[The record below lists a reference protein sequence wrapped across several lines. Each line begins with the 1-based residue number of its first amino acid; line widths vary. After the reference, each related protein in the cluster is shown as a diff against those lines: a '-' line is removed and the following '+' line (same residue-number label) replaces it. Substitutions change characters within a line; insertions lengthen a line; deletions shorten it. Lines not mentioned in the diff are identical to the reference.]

1 MASAFRATSYTQSRS
16 YYMTRRVMAEAE
28 KSESAEAAKDGAE
41 TAAPAQAL
49 TAEEAAKIHDDLAA
63 TKKALEETA
72 KALTES
78 KDRLARTYA
87 DLENTV
93 RIAKR
98 DVANAK
104 DFGIKGFAS
113 KMFDVLDT
121 VDLCLANLPKE
132 GIPEGSHLDSAVI
145 ALNAINKQFT
155 RVMAEYDVTP
165 IETQVGDKFDS
176 KVHNAIFEMA
186 APHPDH
192 PLQTVGAIVKGG
204 WIRKDVLVRPTHV
217 GVVMRPHQG

>member
-1 MASAFRATSYTQSRS
+1 M
-16 YYMTRRVMAEAE
+16 
-28 KSESAEAAKDGAE
+28 SAEADKSEATEAAKEGSE
-41 TAAPAQAL
+41 EAPAAAEAL
-49 TAEEAAKIHDDLAA
+49 TAEEATKIRDELNA

-72 KALTES
+72 KALSES

-121 VDLCLANLPKE
+121 VDLCLSNLPKE
-132 GIPEGSHLDSAVI
+132 GVAEGSHLDSAIV

-186 APHPDH
+186 APHPEA
-192 PLQTVGAIVKGG
+192 PLQSVGAIVKGG

>member
-1 MASAFRATSYTQSRS
+1 MSDEAKEAKAD
-16 YYMTRRVMAEAE
+16 AEAE
-28 KSESAEAAKDGAE
+28 TAEAAGPSEALSAE
-41 TAAPAQAL
+41 DATKL
-49 TAEEAAKIHDDLAA
+49 RDDLLA

-72 KALTES
+72 KALADS

-132 GIPEGSHLDSAVI
+132 GITEGSHLDSAII

-155 RVMAEYDVTP
+155 RVMADYDVTP
-165 IETQVGDKFDS
+165 IETKVGDKFDS
-176 KVHNAIFEMA
+176 KFHNAIFEMA
-186 APHPDH
+186 APHADH

-204 WIRKDVLVRPTHV
+204 WSRKDILVRPTHV
-217 GVVMRPHQG
+217 GVVMRPHQS